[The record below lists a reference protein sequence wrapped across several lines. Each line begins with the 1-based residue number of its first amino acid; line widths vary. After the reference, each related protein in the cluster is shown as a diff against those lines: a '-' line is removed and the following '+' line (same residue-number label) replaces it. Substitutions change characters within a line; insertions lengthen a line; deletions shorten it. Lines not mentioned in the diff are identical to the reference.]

1 MGEACWQLKNN
12 WDKDRSHIKELSD
25 YFLENI
31 LNSNKDN
38 KFSLNAIDANRV
50 PDILSLS
57 VGEDADVFIKS
68 RPQIA
73 ISAGSA
79 CSSGAMQASHVLSN
93 LGMSPLQAQQV
104 VRVSFGRMSTKDEVE
119 LLISEFLR

>member
-1 MGEACWQLKNN
+1 M
-12 WDKDRSHIKELSD
+12 DKDRSHIKEFD

-68 RPQIA
+68 CLQIA
-73 ISAGSA
+73 IYVRFNWGDASIA
-79 CSSGAMQASHVLSN
+79 C
-93 LGMSPLQAQQV
+93 
-104 VRVSFGRMSTKDEVE
+104 
-119 LLISEFLR
+119 II